1 MQEFVSINGRILSPA
16 EAVIHAV
23 SSATLYGKGVF
34 TTVAVYDGQPF
45 LWGKHWRRLKDD
57 AEKLG
62 IDISRV
68 SEAAIFRS
76 LEELGERNAL
86 KYGRARVTIFDGS
99 SPEIWPF
106 ETGRETSVLI
116 TTAEFRERP
125 EKFRLTVSPY
135 RINSRS
141 PLAGVK
147 SCNYLE
153 NLLSLNEARDRGFH
167 EGVRL
172 NERGEVASA
181 CMANIFWERDGRLY
195 TPSLQTGCLRGT
207 MRDLILSSLPCSE
220 AEFGADDLATADSI
234 FLASTGIG
242 VVRVSSLDG
251 RIFPET
257 EHQILGLLPRSA

>member
-1 MQEFVSINGRILSPA
+1 MKEFVSINGRMLPPDKA
-16 EAVIHAV
+16 EISAV
-23 SSATLYGKGVF
+23 SSAALYGKGVF
-34 TTVAVYDGQPF
+34 TTVAVFDGQPF
-45 LWGKHWRRLKDD
+45 LWDKHWRRLQDD
-57 AEKLG
+57 AARLRL
-62 IDISRV
+62 DISRV

-99 SPEIWPF
+99 TREIWPF

-125 EKFRLTVSPY
+125 EKYRVTVSPY

-153 NLLSLNEARDRGFH
+153 NLLSWNEARGRGFN
-167 EGVRL
+167 EAVRL

-181 CMANIFWERDGRLY
+181 CIANIFWERDGRLY

-207 MRDLILSSLPCSE
+207 TRDHILSSLLCSE
-220 AEFGADDLATADSI
+220 AEIGLDHLATANSI
-234 FLASTGIG
+234 FLTSAGIG
-242 VVRVSSLDG
+242 VVAVSDLDE
-251 RIFPET
+251 RALPKT
-257 EHQILGLLPRSA
+257 EHPILGLLPKLP